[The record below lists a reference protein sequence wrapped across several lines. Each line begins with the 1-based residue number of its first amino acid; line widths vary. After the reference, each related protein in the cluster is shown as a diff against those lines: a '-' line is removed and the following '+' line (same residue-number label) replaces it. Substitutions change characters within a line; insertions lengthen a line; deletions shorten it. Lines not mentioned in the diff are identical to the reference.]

1 MYANG
6 ASTTRIKAAARK
18 RKGKTKEEKK
28 KKKKKKKNK
37 NSAPPINLGKRVV
50 VGEPMP
56 IDAGAVWLFTFT
68 VLGLVDDLWS
78 KDPILFHP
86 ILAAAAK

>member
-18 RKGKTKEEKK
+18 RKGKTKEE
-28 KKKKKKKNK
+28 KKKKNK

-56 IDAGAVWLFTFT
+56 IDAGAVWLLTFT

>member
-28 KKKKKKKNK
+28 KKKKK

-56 IDAGAVWLFTFT
+56 IDAGAVWLLTFT